1 MDGRADRFPAMKNER
16 KGRQISGNKERAEG
30 KTGFQQ
36 SKVKRLDWDGDF
48 TGDAIQAISG
58 V

>member
-1 MDGRADRFPAMKNER
+1 MKNER
-16 KGRQISGNKERAEG
+16 KGRQISGNEERAER

-48 TGDAIQAISG
+48 TGDAIQAVSG